1 MDTIFMNSINS
12 KTTDLHSLLLNLIA
26 SIRSDKYVA
35 LSSLSMY
42 YTCKNIEK
50 SYKYN
55 KFKISSNME
64 WRIWIA

>member
-1 MDTIFMNSINS
+1 MNSINS
-12 KTTDLHSLLLNLIA
+12 KTTDLRSLLLNLIA
-26 SIRSDKYVA
+26 SIRNDKYEV
-35 LSSLSMY
+35 LSSLSIC

-64 WRIWIA
+64 